1 MNRLLL
7 RWLINGAALYVA
19 VGTGW
24 IKGITSANDAWWTFL
39 ALGVVF
45 AVLNA
50 LLRPIL
56 KLLTCPLI
64 LLTLGLF
71 TVVINT
77 FLFWITGLIGDSF
90 PTSFG
95 FRVESIWAA
104 LLGALIV
111 SLVNGFLTLAFRDE
125 LKPQR
130 QRDARSRER

>member
-24 IKGITSANDAWWTFL
+24 IQGITAVNDAWWTFL
-39 ALGVVF
+39 ALGAVF
-45 AVLNA
+45 ALLNA

-71 TVVINT
+71 TFVINT
-77 FLFWITGLIGDSF
+77 FLFWFTGLIGNLF

-95 FRVESIWAA
+95 FEVETVWAA
-104 LLGALIV
+104 LLGAILV

-125 LKPQR
+125 LNPR
-130 QRDARSRER
+130 HHRDPHSRTQ

>member
-24 IKGITSANDAWWTFL
+24 IDGISPVNDAWWTFL
-39 ALGVVF
+39 ALGALF

-71 TVVINT
+71 TLVINT
-77 FLFWITGLIGDSF
+77 FLFWITGLVGNIF

-95 FRVESIWAA
+95 FQVDSVWAA
-104 LLGALIV
+104 LLGAILV
-111 SLVNGFLTLAFRDE
+111 SVVNGFLTLAFRDE
-125 LKPQR
+125 LKPRR
-130 QRDARSRER
+130 QRESRS